1 MLKKCDMS
9 VMVYG
14 RCPQNLALGYRTCLC
29 SAKLLNFNFKIQDG
43 GRRHVEN
50 CKIPI
55 SGDDAC
61 GMGHS
66 SASVVRYLEFLKL
79 KILTTGVF
87 NISTPHYLA
96 EFAWRSVILSQSYR
110 DF

>member
-1 MLKKCDMS
+1 MS

-79 KILTTGVF
+79 KILTTGVL
-87 NISTPHYLA
+87 NISTPHHLA
-96 EFAWRSVILSQSYR
+96 EFRGDRSYCRRAIVIFR
-110 DF
+110 DCFFF